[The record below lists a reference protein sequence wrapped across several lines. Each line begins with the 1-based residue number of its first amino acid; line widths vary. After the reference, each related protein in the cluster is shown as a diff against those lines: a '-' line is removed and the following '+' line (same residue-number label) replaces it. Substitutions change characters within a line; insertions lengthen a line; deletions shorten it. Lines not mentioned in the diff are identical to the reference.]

1 MADAFIGGVE
11 NIDGSVHANSSISQN
26 DHVDLT
32 GDNQVEV
39 VNSDGTSGYGVALY
53 DASSGDAVAVATV
66 GAKVVVNSTGVSAGD
81 FVTGHGTTGN
91 NGQVAT
97 ADGTG
102 DEILGK
108 ALTGTS
114 NGTCEILITLAGEV
128 N

>member
-1 MADAFIGGVE
+1 MTDVFKGGVE
-11 NIDGSVHANSSISQN
+11 NIDGNVHANGSISAS

-32 GDNQVEV
+32 GDDQVEAV
-39 VNSDGTSGYGVALY
+39 DTDGTSGYGVAMY

-81 FVTGHGTTGN
+81 FVTANGSSGSA
-91 NGQVAT
+91 GQVTT
-97 ADGTG
+97 ANGTG

-114 NGTCEILITLAGEV
+114 GGTCEIMITLAGEV

>member
-1 MADAFIGGVE
+1 MSDVFAGGVE
-11 NIDGSVHANSSISQN
+11 NIDGDLHANGTIEQS

-32 GDNQVEV
+32 GDDQVEAV
-39 VNSDGTSGYGVALY
+39 DEDGVSGYGVAMY
-53 DASSGDAVAVATV
+53 AASSGDAVAVATV

-91 NGQVAT
+91 AGQVTT
-97 ADGTG
+97 ADATG

-114 NGTCEILITLAGEV
+114 NGTCEILITLGGEV